1 MSRSLKLKKLS
12 HIQKNVIDHP
22 KLKFKKLKKRK
33 WSKIGSPAKLSDY
46 GKLLVAK
53 QSLKLFYGNI
63 KEKQLCKLFRK
74 AKRIRGDII
83 LNLIRL
89 LESRLDIILFRL
101 RFSNSLKEVHQLIS
115 HKHILVN
122 GKIVKSNGYLLNPG
136 DHISVKL
143 ESFDLVRKKILE
155 SFKNYINLPTN
166 SKKDYI
172 TNFSN
177 QHTLALA
184 PNYLEI
190 NYNIL
195 EGFLLYKPSFEEV
208 IYPTHIDYNLISEY
222 YKHKIKL

>member
-1 MSRSLKLKKLS
+1 ML
-12 HIQKNVIDHP
+12 QCFP
-22 KLKFKKLKKRK
+22 
-33 WSKIGSPAKLSDY
+33 
-46 GKLLVAK
+46 
-53 QSLKLFYGNI
+53 Q
-63 KEKQLCKLFRK
+63 
-74 AKRIRGDII
+74 
-83 LNLIRL
+83 
-89 LESRLDIILFRL
+89 
-101 RFSNSLKEVHQLIS
+101 
-115 HKHILVN
+115 
-122 GKIVKSNGYLLNPG
+122 IVRPNGYLLNPG

-222 YKHKIKL
+222 YKHKVKL